1 MDKNRISTGS
11 DPRTF
16 AEFGLLRDEINKLTH
31 PARPDVD
38 WQKVEQLSLALFRNN
53 GIELQTL
60 AWYTVARIRNAGLI
74 GLAEGCELLE
84 ALLTYHWTTIWPQ
97 QTHARIDILAW
108 LSTRLQQELRTLT
121 LSYADLAMVYRVEQ
135 SLKQAC
141 EVLQRLEL
149 KALSKLETV
158 VAWMHNAVLRL
169 ETSEAE
175 SGAAVVMAS
184 ASTSG
189 EHKEMRAVT
198 VNNISTSLP
207 QLVFVVNETAPS
219 EQVNTAGFTTHV
231 SSGRRQLWQGF
242 ATGVLFAAVV
252 SVGIVWGINAMQAS
266 QYDVVQPLPMSLTP
280 AQLSVLKQSS
290 DLDEKKQNVLAST
303 QKQLHV
309 LHHQQPLW
317 SREYASAIAQQAATL
332 WPEEAQAAELVSGL
346 YKQWATEA
354 LPDGALQNWH
364 HAQLG
369 LETLTAQLNALDE
382 RKGKYLTGSELKSAI
397 FAIRRQLDETPP
409 PEELLRKMDVELK
422 TQGSISPALYQQ
434 LDMRLNQL
442 LNRYALL
449 KQSVKRSE

>member
-1 MDKNRISTGS
+1 MDKNRISTGG

-16 AEFGLLRDEINKLTH
+16 VEFGLLRDEINKLTH
-31 PARPDVD
+31 PARPDID

-60 AWYTVARIRNAGLI
+60 AWYTVARVRNTGLM
-74 GLAEGCELLE
+74 GLAEGSELLE
-84 ALLTYHWTTIWPQ
+84 ALLAYHWTTLWPQ
-97 QTHARIDILAW
+97 QTHARIDVLAW

-135 SLKQAC
+135 SLKQTC

-149 KALSKLETV
+149 KALSKMEAIVT
-158 VAWMHNAVLRL
+158 WMHNAALRL
-169 ETSEAE
+169 EKSEAD
-175 SGAAVVMAS
+175 SGSAVVMIPAS
-184 ASTSG
+184 DSACNAET
-189 EHKEMRAVT
+189 A
-198 VNNISTSLP
+198 LP
-207 QLVFVVNETAPS
+207 QLIFVVNEPVSPGQPS
-219 EQVNTAGFTTHV
+219 ATVFATQTEHGI
-231 SSGRRQLWQGF
+231 RRMWLGF
-242 ATGVLFAAVV
+242 AIGVMVAMVV
-252 SVGIVWGINAMQAS
+252 STGAFLGITHMRADGYELVK
-266 QYDVVQPLPMSLTP
+266 PLPQILTP
-280 AQLSVLKQSS
+280 EQLSTLKQSS
-290 DLDEKKQNVLAST
+290 DLKE
-303 QKQLHV
+303 QKQDIIAATQGQLDV
-309 LHHQQPLW
+309 LHRLSPLW
-317 SREYASAIAQQAATL
+317 SREYAASLAQQLVTL
-332 WPEEAQAAELVSGL
+332 WPEESQTTTFVSGL
-346 YKQWATEA
+346 QKQLTTEA
-354 LPDGALQNWH
+354 LPDGALQSWH
-364 HAQLG
+364 HAQQG